1 VPKPPVRVAVA
12 ETGASLPGHVSAS
25 QLDSY
30 SSCGLRYYF
39 DTVLGFR
46 QPETVWTT
54 LGTLLHDTLERL
66 YRLEPGER
74 SATTAVQLMVEV
86 ARGMFATPAYR
97 QHADNREI
105 RTRAEAA
112 LRNLFALETPSR
124 LEVAPADLE
133 SAVTV
138 ELNGVAFTGRLDRRT
153 RAPLRRICDYKS
165 GRRPPAYRL
174 PDKLT
179 QVYLYAAAA
188 RAEGDPVDE
197 VELFY
202 LGGDGGLVRRPVYPA
217 ALDAAVDRLTL
228 MRRDTERDL
237 AEGQFTATPTALC
250 GFCPFKP
257 ACPAYNAGAAPPGSA
272 ESDARLATLGLR
284 RRGHRPEAVELAER
298 EREAEDLSEA
308 VW

>member
-30 SSCGLRYYF
+30 TSCGLRYYF
-39 DTVLGFR
+39 ETILGFR

-66 YRLEPGER
+66 YRLEPVDR
-74 SATTAVQLMVEV
+74 SEAAALRLMVEV
-86 ARGMFATPAYR
+86 ARGMFSTPAYC

-105 RTRAEAA
+105 RPRAEAA
-112 LRNLFALETPSR
+112 LRNLFALEAPSE
-124 LEVAPADLE
+124 LEVAPSDLE

-138 ELNGVAFTGRLDRRT
+138 ELDGVAFTGRLDRRT

-174 PDKLT
+174 PAKLT

-188 RAEGDPVDE
+188 HAEGDPVDE

-202 LGGDGGLVRRPVYPA
+202 LGGEGGLVRRPVYPA
-217 ALDAAVDRLTL
+217 ALAAAVDQLTL
-228 MRRDTERDL
+228 MRRDAERDL
-237 AEGQFTATPTALC
+237 AELRFTATPTALC
-250 GFCPFKP
+250 RFCPFKP
-257 ACPAYNAGAAPPGSA
+257 ACPAQNVRAAPPGSA
-272 ESDARLATLGLR
+272 ESDARLAGLGLR
-284 RRGHRPEAVELAER
+284 RRGHRPVEGGAGERDAES
-298 EREAEDLSEA
+298 EDVLED